1 VKVIEPMTQ
10 DKEIR
15 KSKRKR
21 KMLVGAL
28 ELCDLPDLEISNLNA
43 RIDTGAQTSS
53 LHVDNIEE
61 FDKDGQRWVSFDFH
75 PDIHNV
81 ETIVRRQARMK
92 GRRKIK
98 SSNAQAEKRCVI
110 STTFAIGGRRWRIQ
124 LTLTDRREMT
134 YLMLIGRQA
143 MRGKMMVD
151 PEYEYLLDPNL

>member
-1 VKVIEPMTQ
+1 MTA
-10 DKEIR
+10 DDNKL
-15 KSKRKR
+15 KKTKRKH

-28 ELCDLPDLEISNLNA
+28 EFCDLPELEITNLNA

-61 FDKDGQRWVSFDFH
+61 FEQHGERWVSFDIH

-81 ETIVRRQARMK
+81 GTIVRRWAKLK
-92 GRRKIK
+92 GRRKVK
-98 SSNAQAEKRCVI
+98 SSNAQSEKRCVI
-110 STTFAIGGRRWRIQ
+110 STVLEMGGRRWRIH

-143 MRGKMMVD
+143 MNGKMMVD
-151 PEYEYLLDPNL
+151 PEYEYLLGQ